1 MTSSD
6 LITTRQG
13 SAPYDSVVTFKNS
26 QGVAARGT
34 VIRLTRADIIFEVY
48 NPYSIV
54 QLSEVLHEV
63 QVRRKDRTIY
73 HGRAMVSSLV
83 STGLVVLVSA
93 SLVDPWSDFA
103 GLSPREGLTV
113 ETQRFVEDWTSG
125 HSIRPPYQLV
135 VSTIRNFLSE
145 LSRWLQEAEMTI
157 SDRVERSERPNEL
170 AKDLLEEIKVGV
182 DPKMHELFERF
193 EYEAAQVSE
202 DELAVHRAFACRE
215 LHPLTMCSPIVHRT
229 FTKPLG
235 YAGDYAM
242 VDMIVGEPALGANT
256 YAKLINIFN
265 VSTPPAVAH
274 RNRIG
279 MLLEHIEAE
288 ARRVSSEG
296 RPFRVLNIGC
306 GPALEVQRFI
316 TENELASR
324 SEFTLMDFSE
334 ETLDHARAKLDE
346 AQRESGRTLK
356 VEYKNQS
363 IHALLKEALQKRR
376 GPEKTYDLI
385 YCAGLFDYLSD
396 RICKRLM
403 QLFHHW
409 TDGGGLVLATNVHPR
424 NPVRHYMEH
433 VLEWYLIHRDER
445 EMGAL
450 APKQSHYEL
459 ETDETGVN
467 VFLRVRKEV

>member
-6 LITTRQG
+6 LIPTRQG
-13 SAPYDSVVTFKNS
+13 SAPYDSVVAFKNS

-54 QLSEVLHEV
+54 QLSEVLHDV

-73 HGRAMVSSLV
+73 RGRAMVSSLV
-83 STGLVVLVSA
+83 STGLVVMVSA
-93 SLVDPWSDFA
+93 SLVDPWSDLA

-113 ETQRFVEDWTSG
+113 ETQRFVEDWTNG
-125 HSIRPPYQLV
+125 HTIRPAYQLI

-157 SDRVERSERPNEL
+157 ADRVERSESPNQL
-170 AKDLLEEIKVGV
+170 ARDLLDEIRVGV
-182 DPKMHELFERF
+182 DPKIHELFERF
-193 EYEAAQVSE
+193 EQEAARVSE
-202 DELAVHRAFACRE
+202 EELAVHRAFACRE
-215 LHPLTMCSPIVHRT
+215 LHPLTLCSPIVHRT

-242 VDMIVGEPALGANT
+242 VDMIVGDPALGANT

-274 RNRIG
+274 RNRIN

-288 ARRVSSEG
+288 AERVSLQG
-296 RPFRVLNIGC
+296 RSFRVLNIGC
-306 GPALEVQRFI
+306 GPALELQRFVI
-316 TENELASR
+316 QNGLAAR
-324 SEFTLMDFSE
+324 AEFTLMDFSE
-334 ETLDHARAKLDE
+334 ETLDYARSKLDE
-346 AQRESGRTLK
+346 AQRESGRTPK
-356 VEYKNQS
+356 IEYLHQS
-363 IHALLKEALQKRR
+363 IHGLLKEALQKRTA
-376 GPEKTYDLI
+376 PEQTYDLI

-409 TDGGGLVLATNVHPR
+409 TNPGGLVLATNVHPS

-433 VLEWYLIHRDER
+433 ILEWYLIHRDER
-445 EMGAL
+445 EMAAL
-450 APKQSHYEL
+450 APKQSRYEL
-459 ETDETGVN
+459 ETDKTGVN
-467 VFLRVRKEV
+467 VFLRVRKEN